1 VVDSIN
7 LSRSIKDGKLMINTA
22 PLQRIYIRGSATPTV
37 MRVIRD
43 VARGVARDVARDV
56 AHFTP
61 YEQPNR
67 RADENMII

>member
-1 VVDSIN
+1 MVDSIN
-7 LSRSIKDGKLMINTA
+7 ISRSIKDGKLMINTA

-37 MRVIRD
+37 MRV
-43 VARGVARDVARDV
+43 VRDVARDV

-61 YEQPNR
+61 YEHPNR